1 MSKNPIIVFEGVETS
16 GKTTHINFIS
26 RYLKKHKYNVMKIR
40 EPGGSKNSEKIRKLL
55 LDNKS
60 NFSTKTDL
68 LLYLA
73 ARNEN
78 MHNIIK
84 KNHKKKILLI
94 DRFIDSTVAYQ
105 HFGMGINKE
114 IINKLNNFVLGKIKP
129 NLTILNLVSKKNLV
143 RRLRIRRNKNRYDK
157 FNFKFYNK
165 VQNGFL
171 KISKN
176 KRNYFV
182 INSDNDIL
190 LNRKEI
196 LKIILKKIK

>member
-1 MSKNPIIVFEGVETS
+1 
-16 GKTTHINFIS
+16 
-26 RYLKKHKYNVMKIR
+26 
-40 EPGGSKNSEKIRKLL
+40 
-55 LDNKS
+55 
-60 NFSTKTDL
+60 
-68 LLYLA
+68 
-73 ARNEN
+73 
-78 MHNIIK
+78 
-84 KNHKKKILLI
+84 
-94 DRFIDSTVAYQ
+94 
-105 HFGMGINKE
+105 MGINKE